1 MMIFKFPQQ
10 KIVFIPGYTVVIPTS
25 HQFLP
30 VFIELKWAFNISLLN
45 TKGQSDTRRKPMK
58 AGHDMNKQRHQEE
71 TEKMKGTKKHF
82 LKISN

>member
-1 MMIFKFPQQ
+1 M
-10 KIVFIPGYTVVIPTS
+10 
-25 HQFLP
+25 
-30 VFIELKWAFNISLLN
+30 
-45 TKGQSDTRRKPMK
+45 KGQSDTRRKPMK